1 MQVQSN
7 SVDTETKIVNSATAP
22 NQGMESKSEFVSL
35 TDWLTE
41 DDPGDVGHL
50 ETIRLNQEPKYLSLF
65 TQSLVMTDAHFLD
78 ANETFPDRGY
88 YRCLGD
94 DCPACKAEIEKKK
107 FMLLPVADLE
117 DGQIKILRVPRARGV
132 GKLANELG
140 KVLSL
145 DDPSKVISVVT
156 MDKNYGY
163 TVSTKQSGEFS
174 ADIAEAIK
182 RFEKN
187 VSDGVVNINDVIVT
201 ISAEEMAVHGRI
213 AKRLKLSGN
222 A

>member
-1 MQVQSN
+1 MN
-7 SVDTETKIVNSATAP
+7 NTINLPSVENKTDNSAVLL
-22 NQGMESKSEFVSL
+22 NQGVRDKSEFVSL

-65 TQSLVMTDAHFLD
+65 TETLVKADAHFLD
-78 ANETFPDRGY
+78 ANKTFPDRGY

-117 DGQIKILRVPRARGV
+117 DGQIKILRIPRARGV

-145 DDPSKVISVVT
+145 DDPSEVIAVVT

-163 TVSTKQSGEFS
+163 SVSTKQSVEFS

-187 VSDGVVNINDVIVT
+187 VSDG
-201 ISAEEMAVHGRI
+201 AGRTV
-213 AKRLKLSGN
+213 
-222 A
+222 